1 VAVVAIGLLA
11 VAASFYM
18 VYVLEILK
26 LRRVRAWAE
35 RRREARDEQSR
46 ALSA

>member
-1 VAVVAIGLLA
+1 VIAFVAL
-11 VAASFYM
+11 AASLYM

-26 LRRVRAWAE
+26 LWRVRSWAE
-35 RRREARDEQSR
+35 RRREAKEEQSR